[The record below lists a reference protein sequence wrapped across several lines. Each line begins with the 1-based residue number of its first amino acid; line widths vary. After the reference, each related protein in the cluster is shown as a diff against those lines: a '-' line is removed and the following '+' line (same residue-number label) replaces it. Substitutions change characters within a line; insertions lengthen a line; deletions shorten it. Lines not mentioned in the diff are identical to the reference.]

1 MSPAALL
8 RGFLGGG
15 VAGAAVSAFV
25 TGLVLEEVPLI
36 LTALGL
42 PAGYGVL
49 LYVAGAPRRAREAAV
64 IPRVALA
71 RIESR
76 RAGGTETGDVP
87 LTLVLTV
94 APEDAPSFRVE
105 ITHDVNL
112 ADLPGFPAGEVLVVQ
127 YPPDRPWRAAVVSNP
142 TAEWRRRAD
151 EAVIEPAPQST
162 VVGPPP
168 EGCAFAVVAFAGL
181 LLGAAV
187 VLGLFRAELFRPSEE
202 RPESSTTET
211 STTETTTTT
220 TTETFSFHITIP
232 GPAGTTTFVL
242 PSTPR

>member
-1 MSPAALL
+1 
-8 RGFLGGG
+8 
-15 VAGAAVSAFV
+15 
-25 TGLVLEEVPLI
+25 
-36 LTALGL
+36 
-42 PAGYGVL
+42 
-49 LYVAGAPRRAREAAV
+49 
-64 IPRVALA
+64 
-71 RIESR
+71 
-76 RAGGTETGDVP
+76 
-87 LTLVLTV
+87 
-94 APEDAPSFRVE
+94 
-105 ITHDVNL
+105 
-112 ADLPGFPAGEVLVVQ
+112 
-127 YPPDRPWRAAVVSNP
+127 
-142 TAEWRRRAD
+142 
-151 EAVIEPAPQST
+151 VIEPAPQST